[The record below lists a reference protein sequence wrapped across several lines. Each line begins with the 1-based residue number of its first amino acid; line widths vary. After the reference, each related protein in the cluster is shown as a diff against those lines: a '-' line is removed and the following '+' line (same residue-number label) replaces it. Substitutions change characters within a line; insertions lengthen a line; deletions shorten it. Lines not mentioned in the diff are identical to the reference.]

1 MKKIYTFLLAF
12 ALIQTAF
19 AQDTLEIAKKPKAP
33 IGGRPN
39 IPSDLKFEF
48 GFNQLNNRSE
58 DMSIGFIG
66 SRTFNVYYQYPVSIF
81 GDASGFTMDI
91 GVGVGTDK
99 YSFKNDQTL
108 YNNPAIGPESSVLK
122 DITDVLGDDIK
133 INKNV
138 VAANYFDIPLDFTY
152 HFNKTNY
159 SKGFKV
165 SVGGKFGY
173 LYESHTKLN
182 YEDSDGLKRKI
193 KDSQNY
199 GFEKFRYGLSLKAGS
214 PGFYVWS
221 YFGLNQVF
229 QEGKGPN
236 SSKAT
241 QINFGVAINV
251 F

>member
-19 AQDTLEIAKKPKAP
+19 AQDTLQIAKKPKTP

-58 DMSIGFIG
+58 DLGIHFFA

-81 GDASGFTMDI
+81 GESSGFTMDI
-91 GVGVGTDK
+91 GIGVGTDK
-99 YSFKNDQTL
+99 YAFKDDKTL
-108 YNNPAIGPESSVLK
+108 YNNPDLGPESSELK
-122 DITDVLGDDIK
+122 EITDVLGDNINIK
-133 INKNV
+133 KNV

-152 HFNKTNY
+152 HFNKNNY

-173 LYESHTKLN
+173 LYESHTKVR
-182 YEDSDGLKRKI
+182 YEDSDGLKRQI

-199 GFEKFRYGLSLKAGS
+199 GFEKFRYGITVKAGS
-214 PGFYVWS
+214 PGFYAWS

-229 QEGKGPN
+229 QKGLGP
-236 SSKAT
+236 SGTEAT
-241 QINFGVAINV
+241 QINFGIAVNV